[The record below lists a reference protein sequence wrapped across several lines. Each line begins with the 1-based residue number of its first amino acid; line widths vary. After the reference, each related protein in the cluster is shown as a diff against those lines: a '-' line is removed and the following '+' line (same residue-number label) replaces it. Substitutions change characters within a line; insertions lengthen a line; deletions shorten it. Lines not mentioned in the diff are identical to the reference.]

1 MLEVKGLTGG
11 YIGLDV
17 LSSISFQVGE
27 GELFGIL
34 GPNGSGKTT
43 LLQMISGI
51 LTPKEGTIYLENQP
65 LVDVSIKD
73 RAKKMA
79 VLPQL
84 SADFFAYTVKETVEL
99 GRYAHQRGLFQS
111 WSAEDEAT
119 VAEAMELTGVLRFKN
134 HLLHELSGGERQ
146 RVFLAQALAQQPK
159 LLLLD
164 EPTNHLDLSYQKELL
179 DRLKDWTRNRGLTV
193 VSIFH
198 DVNLAALYCDRLLL
212 LNRGEIDVIG
222 EPSVV
227 LQEGKIRDVYQTKV
241 VKQPHP
247 SVAQPQMLLVPEEG
261 SSEGNIE
268 LDGRFL
274 KQTKTSIEYHSP
286 FPLKTIATGVISG
299 GGIGWHR
306 SVVAS
311 SEREAEL
318 SDIIYVDL
326 GEPED
331 AVTTRVVEG
340 DGYSAFIVRSTQ
352 HTWIFI
358 NGILN
363 DESFIEIMMR
373 IAKAGKLSAGSLV
386 IGATQTGKWIDA
398 GHLAEQI
405 VNGFIS
411 EEG

>member
-11 YIGLDV
+11 YVGVDV
-17 LSSISFQVGE
+17 LNSISFQVGE

-51 LTPKEGTIYLENQP
+51 LTPKEGTIYLQNQP
-65 LVDVSIKD
+65 LADISIKE

-99 GRYAHQRGLFQS
+99 GRYAHQHGLFQS

-119 VAEAMELTGVLRFKN
+119 VVEAMELTGVLRFKN
-134 HLLHELSGGERQ
+134 QLLHELSGGERQ

-179 DRLKDWTRNRGLTV
+179 DRLKDWTRKRGLTV
-193 VSIFH
+193 ISIFH

-227 LQEGKIRDVYQTKV
+227 LQEDENPRCISNRSCEATAPICCSTTNAIGARRGTCRGKDKV
-241 VKQPHP
+241 GWAFFKTNENKHRISFPN
-247 SVAQPQMLLVPEEG
+247 SVEDNG
-261 SSEGNIE
+261 
-268 LDGRFL
+268 DGCCFWGRHWLASVCYSF
-274 KQTKTSIEYHSP
+274 
-286 FPLKTIATGVISG
+286 
-299 GGIGWHR
+299 GW
-306 SVVAS
+306 
-311 SEREAEL
+311 ERVEL
-318 SDIIYVDL
+318 SDTIYVDI
-326 GEPED
+326 GW
-331 AVTTRVVEG
+331 AT
-340 DGYSAFIVRSTQ
+340 
-352 HTWIFI
+352 
-358 NGILN
+358 
-363 DESFIEIMMR
+363 
-373 IAKAGKLSAGSLV
+373 GS
-386 IGATQTGKWIDA
+386 
-398 GHLAEQI
+398 
-405 VNGFIS
+405 
-411 EEG
+411 